1 MSDPRLDAIT
11 RNPKYRRLV
20 RSRALLGGALTV
32 LTLAIYLGF
41 IGLIA
46 WNPKFLGTPI
56 GDHIMTIGMP
66 IGVFVIVSA
75 FVLTGIYVVRAN
87 TTYDRLIREIVEES
101 EI

>member
-1 MSDPRLDAIT
+1 MTDPRLDAIT

-20 RSRALLGGALTV
+20 RSRAATGGALSV
-32 LTLAIYLGF
+32 LTLTIYFGF

-46 WNPKFLGTPI
+46 WNPQFLGAPI
-56 GDHIMTIGMP
+56 GDHVTTIGIP

-87 TTYDRLIREIVEES
+87 TTYDRLIREIIEES
-101 EI
+101 EK